1 MEGTAVAGQ
10 FFTSL
15 HLDDLAVRVELLY
28 LLQGQRVFL
37 CVQAGYKD
45 TIFNAKEIE
54 VRPR

>member
-28 LLQGQRVFL
+28 LLQGQRIFL
-37 CVQAGYKD
+37 CVQARYKD
-45 TIFNAKEIE
+45 TVFYAKEIE
-54 VRPR
+54 VCP